1 MNTTSFAI
9 SHNQFSR
16 THTHHHNHSTMQ
28 VIHEKSPLHPA
39 KERSA
44 LNAGEVI
51 SIFGDSEK
59 KRQDFARQLALKLG
73 YPDPVSIDL
82 SEVNDPDFNIKLEK
96 QKRRLWASACPMQK
110 AKFERLKVALNAEAW
125 ADKPTAVLNPEER
138 AKMWL
143 MLKLA
148 EYPGA
153 VIINRPTVI
162 GQFNRKL
169 RALRQVDRRAYIMTE
184 KIWNFPLSITSD
196 TTFEPNGKGFKE
208 SIINL

>member
-16 THTHHHNHSTMQ
+16 THTHHHNQPHMS
-28 VIHEKSPLHPA
+28 VIHEKSPSHPA
-39 KERSA
+39 EARPPA
-44 LNAGEVI
+44 NTGEVI

-59 KRQDFARQLALKLG
+59 KRQDFARQLAANLG

-96 QKRRLWASACPMQK
+96 QKRKLCASNCPIQK
-110 AKFERLKVALNAEAW
+110 AKFERLKVALNAESW
-125 ADKPTAVLNPEER
+125 ADKPTDVLNPEER

-162 GQFNRKL
+162 GQFNRKI
-169 RALRQVDRRAYIMTE
+169 RALRQVDKRTYIMTE
-184 KIWNFPLSITSD
+184 KIWNYPLSVTSHK
-196 TTFEPNGKGFKE
+196 TFEQKGKVFTE
-208 SIINL
+208 SLVSL